1 LLPKINYIKKYD
13 AVILA
18 VAHEEFSE
26 IDFNVFKKS
35 GAIIY
40 DIKGIL
46 DRNFADARL

>member
-1 LLPKINYIKKYD
+1 LLPKIDYTKKYN

-18 VAHEEFSE
+18 VAHEEFNQ
-26 IDFNVFKKS
+26 IDFRVLKKS

-46 DRNFADARL
+46 DRNFVDARL